1 MAEAIV
7 MPRLGWTMT
16 EGTLIEWLKED
27 GEVVE
32 AGELLFTVE
41 SDKSVSE
48 VETFSGGILHIP
60 PAAPQPGDAVAIGA
74 VLGYLLE
81 PGEEKPGGAA
91 TTPDATAAAVS
102 TSYTAEPT
110 PARIVEQTR
119 IPVSTALSTEP
130 TISPRARRVAAEL
143 GVDWRLLAGKGREG
157 RISENDVR
165 AAAQAASTAPS
176 AGELR
181 PVTRIRKM
189 IALHLGASA
198 RATVAVT
205 LTTEADATELVSVR
219 SKFRDSLGPEAPT
232 YDALLIK
239 LTARALG
246 EHPLLNASW
255 QEDQILVL
263 GAVHLGMAVDTDDG
277 LLVPVIRDAHAKSLQ
292 QIAADARSLATK
304 ARQGRLMLDDMKGG
318 TFTLTNLGAYGID
331 TFTPIINLPQS
342 AILGVGRIAEK
353 PAVHDGQVVP
363 RARMALS
370 LTFDHRVLDGGPAA
384 RFLDRV
390 RTFVEQPR
398 LWLDE
403 RDQ

>member
-16 EGTLIEWLKED
+16 EGTLIAWLKED

-48 VETFSGGILHIP
+48 VETFSGGVLHIP
-60 PAAPQPGDAVAIGA
+60 PAAPRPGDTVAVGT

-81 PGEEKPGGAA
+81 PGEGGTA
-91 TTPDATAAAVS
+91 TVS
-102 TSYTAEPT
+102 DTVVSDDRAAEPA

-119 IPVSTALSTEP
+119 IPASAARSAEP
-130 TISPRARRVAAEL
+130 TISPRARRLAAEL
-143 GVDWRLLAGKGREG
+143 GVDWRLLAGRGSEG
-157 RISENDVR
+157 RISERDVR

-176 AGELR
+176 VGELR

-189 IALHLGASA
+189 IARHLGTSA

-205 LTTEADATELVSVR
+205 LTTEADATELVTVR
-219 SKFRDSLGPEAPT
+219 SKFKDSLGPEAPT

-255 QEDQILVL
+255 QEDQILVH

-292 QIAADARSLATK
+292 QIAADARSLAAK
-304 ARQGRLMLDDMKGG
+304 ARQGRLTPDDVRGG

-331 TFTPIINLPQS
+331 AFTPIINLPQS

-353 PAVHDGQVVP
+353 PAVHDGRVVP